1 MQPRKGVIMEYNRPR
16 LSLAPALSTIQ
27 GTMTKMGMRTDFAVY
42 GTQNDFRPTTAAYE
56 ADE

>member
-1 MQPRKGVIMEYNRPR
+1 MEYNRPR